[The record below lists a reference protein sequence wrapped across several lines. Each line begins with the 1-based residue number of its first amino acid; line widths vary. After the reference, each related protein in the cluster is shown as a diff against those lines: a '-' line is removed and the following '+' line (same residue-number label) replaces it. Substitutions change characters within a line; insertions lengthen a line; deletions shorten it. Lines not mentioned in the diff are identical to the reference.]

1 MNKELTL
8 KEIEEI
14 QKRHREELKENRDR
28 LNARK
33 KRTHHLIVRGTIAES
48 FIDNAED
55 MTDEEFREELE
66 KALNYKETVI
76 IDPVKE

>member
-1 MNKELTL
+1 MDKELTL

-33 KRTHHLIVRGTIAES
+33 KRTHRLIVRGTIAES
-48 FIDNAED
+48 LIDNAED
-55 MTDEEFREELE
+55 ITDEEFREILA
-66 KALNYKETVI
+66 KALNYKEKVI
-76 IDPVKE
+76 IDPVND